1 MIHSSKYKP
10 RVYDITGVTVSSEMD
25 RIQSM
30 SASISLNREKV
41 EELGREG
48 QVCYKAGTPT
58 VDLSVS
64 QMEYGSLEFYQRLA
78 NTADSDTIVTL
89 ADYKTSMV
97 NIGGFAT
104 DDDDTFL
111 GTVFYPRQRVAS
123 MNLSIGDP
131 EALIE
136 RSFSLVGEDEYM
148 YQNANKYVIELVD
161 TNAAGLSH
169 QIVIG
174 SGGFSDYPTPVDDP
188 DNSGTYFIMAS
199 RIRSGTYT
207 GLTEGTDFTYDSG
220 TNTITI
226 PLSAASDTYKFWY
239 TATTYISGVSTFTD
253 NDSDLCA
260 IRGDSVSVY
269 LESTNYLYRLQS
281 ATIDVSFDRFDV
293 REIGNKDI
301 VARGIN
307 DTTISV
313 ALGRSLEDYT
323 IEELLRNVYGESF
336 GKIDIREFDDDL
348 SLVVKIYSDNTKS
361 TFKTG
366 WKINNLAPIS
376 LGDGQDLNA
385 YFQRDVTLESSDT
398 TSFVTNSEGEL

>member
-1 MIHSSKYKP
+1 
-10 RVYDITGVTVSSEMD
+10 
-25 RIQSM
+25 
-30 SASISLNREKV
+30 
-41 EELGREG
+41 
-48 QVCYKAGTPT
+48 
-58 VDLSVS
+58 
-64 QMEYGSLEFYQRLA
+64 
-78 NTADSDTIVTL
+78 
-89 ADYKTSMV
+89 
-97 NIGGFAT
+97 
-104 DDDDTFL
+104 
-111 GTVFYPRQRVAS
+111 
-123 MNLSIGDP
+123 
-131 EALIE
+131 
-136 RSFSLVGEDEYM
+136 
-148 YQNANKYVIELVD
+148 
-161 TNAAGLSH
+161 
-169 QIVIG
+169 
-174 SGGFSDYPTPVDDP
+174 
-188 DNSGTYFIMAS
+188 MAS